1 MEMLLAILAG
11 MILMSSLVKAGLLP
25 MKVRL
30 VVAVCYAAFMGWV
43 TSHMTELSH
52 EVFVQ
57 LATNRSIM
65 LDLAVCVILEAVMM
79 MTYCFCSPKQKVW
92 RVLLE
97 YEPVLLAIP
106 ALCYFQ
112 AQLLYGLPGVDY
124 GWVAWMSAGLVLFL
138 MLGGPLLLRW
148 LLRERHLLLELL
160 FIINLLI
167 VVLSVAITGYS

>member
-1 MEMLLAILAG
+1 MLLAILAG
-11 MILMSSLVKAGLLP
+11 MILMSSLVKVGLLP

-30 VVAVCYAAFMGWV
+30 VVAVCYAAFMGWI

-124 GWVAWMSAGLVLFL
+124 GWVAWLSAGFVLFL
-138 MLGGPLLLRW
+138 ILCGSLFLRW
-148 LLRERHLLLELL
+148 LLQERHLLQELL
-160 FIINLLI
+160 FIINLMI
-167 VVLSVAITGYS
+167 VILCVAITGY